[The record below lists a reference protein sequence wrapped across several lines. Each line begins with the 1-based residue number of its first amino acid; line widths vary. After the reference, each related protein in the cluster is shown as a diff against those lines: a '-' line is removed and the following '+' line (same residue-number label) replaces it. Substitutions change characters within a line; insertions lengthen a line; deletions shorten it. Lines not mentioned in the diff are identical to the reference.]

1 MEGIDRLYRY
11 VYTDNM
17 SEIVL
22 TKLKCEPTHKYDTQL
37 NTLLNTLLSGK
48 SLPLVVRNYLISC
61 QAEGKSPRTIE
72 VYSMVLSRFCKDFNP
87 ETAPPTDIR
96 LFLLSLQN
104 ENKKPST
111 VHIYYRS
118 LKTFYN
124 WLINEGVIKESPMV
138 NIRAPKLPKVLIR
151 PFNEQDIARLMV
163 LCSGNKF
170 LDLRTRA
177 MFLMFLDTGIRLEE
191 MSRIQLA
198 QVDFNNETIRIMGKG
213 SKERFVRIGKKA
225 QKAILRYLLM
235 RNDDYPNVWL
245 TEERTPM
252 TLKGIKT
259 SVERYC
265 RRAVVSE
272 ARPSCHTL
280 RHTAAILYLRNGGD
294 LFTLQMMLGHS
305 NLETTRR
312 YTSSLG
318 AEDMIRVHA
327 KASPVD
333 NMKAILGK

>member
-1 MEGIDRLYRY
+1 MTVEAL
-11 VYTDNM
+11 
-17 SEIVL
+17 L
-22 TKLKCEPTHKYDTQL
+22 TEKHDTQL
-37 NTLLNTLLSGK
+37 NTLLDALLLGK
-48 SLPLVVRNYLISC
+48 SLPSAARNYLISC
-61 QAEGKSPRTIE
+61 QVEGKSPRTIE
-72 VYSMVLSRFCKDFNP
+72 AYSMVLSRFCQSFDP
-87 ETAPPTDIR
+87 LAAAATDIR

-104 ENKKPST
+104 QNKKPST

-124 WLINEGVIKESPMV
+124 WLVNEKLLKESPML

-151 PFNEQDIARLMV
+151 PFTEQDIARLML

-177 MFLMFLDTGIRLEE
+177 MLLVFLDTGVRLEE
-191 MSRIQLA
+191 MSRIQLNHL
-198 QVDFNNETIRIMGKG
+198 DFNSQTIRIMGKG
-213 SKERFVRIGKKA
+213 SKERLVRMGKKT
-225 QKAILRYLLM
+225 QKAELKYLLT
-235 RNDDYPNVWL
+235 RNDDYPNLWL
-245 TEERTPM
+245 TEERRPM

-265 RRAVVSE
+265 RRAVTSG

-305 NLETTRR
+305 NLETTRH
-312 YTSSLG
+312 YASSLG
-318 AEDMIRVHA
+318 AEDMIRVHT

-333 NMKAILGK
+333 NLRL

>member
-1 MEGIDRLYRY
+1 ML
-11 VYTDNM
+11 
-17 SEIVL
+17 L
-22 TKLKCEPTHKYDTQL
+22 TAERDTQL
-37 NTLLNTLLSGK
+37 NTLLDTLLSGK

-61 QAEGKSPRTIE
+61 QVEGKSPRTIE
-72 VYSMVLSRFCKDFNP
+72 AYSMVLSRFCQMYDP
-87 ETAPPTDIR
+87 QTATAPDIR

-104 ENKKPST
+104 QNKKPST

-124 WLINEGVIKESPMV
+124 WLVNEKLLKESPML

-151 PFNEQDIARLMV
+151 PFTEQDIARLMV

-177 MFLMFLDTGIRLEE
+177 MFLVFLDTGIRLEE
-191 MSRIQLA
+191 MSGLKLRDIN
-198 QVDFNNETIRIMGKG
+198 FNSETILIMGKG
-213 SKERFVRIGKKA
+213 SKERIVRMGRKT
-225 QKAILRYLLM
+225 QKALLQYLLK
-235 RNDDYPNVWL
+235 RHDDYPDLWL
-245 TEERTPM
+245 TEEYRPM
-252 TLKGIKT
+252 TRGGIKT
-259 SVERYC
+259 CVERYC
-265 RRAVVSE
+265 RRAIVSG

-280 RHTAAILYLRNGGD
+280 RHTAAIFYLRNDGD

-312 YTSSLG
+312 YVSSLG
-318 AEDMIRVHA
+318 AEDMIRAHT

-333 NMKAILGK
+333 NLRL